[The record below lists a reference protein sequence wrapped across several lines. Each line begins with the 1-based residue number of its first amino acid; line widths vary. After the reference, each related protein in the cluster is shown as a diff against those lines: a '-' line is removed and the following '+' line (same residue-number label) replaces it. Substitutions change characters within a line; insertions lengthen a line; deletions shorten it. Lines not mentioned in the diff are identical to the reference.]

1 VTRRGWLLF
10 GSLCVIWGIPYL
22 LIRVSVRELTPATLV
37 FGRTALASALL
48 LPVAAKRGEL
58 RALVTRW
65 RPLLAFAVIEIAA
78 PWLLLG
84 SAEQRLTSSLTG
96 LLLAAVPLIGAVVAG
111 VSGDDD
117 PIGGRRLVGL
127 LLGLGGVSALVG
139 LDVGGTS
146 VTSLA
151 EVGIVA
157 VCYAVGPIV
166 LSRSL
171 SDLPR
176 LGVIAVSLTA
186 CAVGYAP
193 VAALQLPS
201 KVPAGR
207 VLTSVAT
214 LAVVCTAVAFIVFF
228 ALIAEVGPARATVIT
243 YVNPAVAALLGVTVL
258 SEPFTLGMGAGFALV
273 LAGSFLATQPNRSPG
288 GRPEI
293 ATAEP

>member
-58 RALVTRW
+58 RPLIAGW
-65 RPLLAFAVIEIAA
+65 RPLLVFAVIEIAA

-111 VSGDDD
+111 VTGDDD
-117 PIGGRRLVGL
+117 PLGGRRLVGL
-127 LLGLGGVSALVG
+127 LLGLAGVSALVG

-146 VTSLA
+146 ITPLA

-171 SDLPR
+171 SELPR

-186 CAVGYAP
+186 CAIGYAP

-201 KVPAGR
+201 RLPAGR
-207 VLTSVAT
+207 VLASVAT

-258 SEPFTLGMGAGFALV
+258 SEPFTLGMAAGFALV
-273 LAGSFLATQPNRSPG
+273 LAGSVLATQPGRSRG
-288 GRPEI
+288 GRPEV